1 MKCGI
6 IYNVKTRLDILLTQR
21 KIVDSRSQAESY
33 IKLGKVFVDGI
44 KRTKPGFF
52 TDIDSEIKLL
62 QEVQYVSRAGLKLES
77 VAKIMKINFKD
88 KVVLDVGSSTGGF
101 TDYSLRNGATKWIP
115 VTLKLKACHSSG
127 LFFGGFCLD
136 DDDLRA
142 VDEGLAGSR
151 SAQCFWGRTA
161 LRRRPENP

>member
-6 IYNVKTRLDILLTQR
+6 IYNVKTRLDILLTQK

-52 TDIDSEIKLL
+52 TNIDSEIKLL

-101 TDYSLRNGATKWIP
+101 TDYSLRNGAKKVIAIDVGT
-115 VTLKLKACHSSG
+115 
-127 LFFGGFCLD
+127 
-136 DDDLRA
+136 
-142 VDEGLAGSR
+142 
-151 SAQCFWGRTA
+151 
-161 LRRRPENP
+161 N

>member
-1 MKCGI
+1 MKYDI
-6 IYNVKTRLDILLTQR
+6 IYNVKVRLDILLTQR

-52 TDIDSEIKLL
+52 ADINSEIKLL

-101 TDYSLRNGATKWIP
+101 TDYSLRNGAKKVI
-115 VTLKLKACHSSG
+115 
-127 LFFGGFCLD
+127 
-136 DDDLRA
+136 A
-142 VDEGLAGSR
+142 VDVGTNQLHSK
-151 SAQCFWGRTA
+151 
-161 LRRRPENP
+161 LRMNKKVELHEKTDIRNFTKYYEII